1 MLTMHVAPLQLNLR
15 VGLHVGAHS
24 SRQQV
29 AARSFNVFGI
39 IAMLN
44 ISRDF

>member
-1 MLTMHVAPLQLNLR
+1 MLTMHVAPLQLNR
-15 VGLHVGAHS
+15 RAGLHVGAHS

-29 AARSFNVFGI
+29 AARSFGI